1 MNQIDNFYLVINGV
15 YYCGLREAVLLVSKH
30 GLLSPNSVLSVIRQP
45 LLLSYIRINNLISKS
60 IRLNVFHLLL
70 FLFSLAQHKK
80 RHLTMSFLELNDKI
94 KVMWEGNQFIQS
106 ITLRLR
112 CIACPWLLLSVGLYL
127 TAYSLSPSNVLTRI
141 VSRIESLSS

>member
-30 GLLSPNSVLSVIRQP
+30 GLLSPNSVLSVIRQR
-45 LLLSYIRINNLISKS
+45 SYTRINNLISKS
-60 IRLNVFHLLL
+60 VRLNVFHLLL

-112 CIACPWLLLSVGLYL
+112 CIACLWLLLSVGLYL

-141 VSRIESLSS
+141 VSWIESLSS

>member
-15 YYCGLREAVLLVSKH
+15 YYCDLREAVLLVSKH
-30 GLLSPNSVLSVIRQP
+30 GLLSPNSVLSVIRQR
-45 LLLSYIRINNLISKS
+45 SYTRINNLISKS
-60 IRLNVFHLLL
+60 VRLNVFHLLL

-94 KVMWEGNQFIQS
+94 KVMGEGNQFIQS

-112 CIACPWLLLSVGLYL
+112 CIACLWLLLSVGLYL

-141 VSRIESLSS
+141 VSWIESLSS

>member
-30 GLLSPNSVLSVIRQP
+30 GLLSPNSVLSVIRQR
-45 LLLSYIRINNLISKS
+45 SYIRINNLISKS
-60 IRLNVFHLLL
+60 VRLNVFHLLL

-94 KVMWEGNQFIQS
+94 G
-106 ITLRLR
+106 
-112 CIACPWLLLSVGLYL
+112 
-127 TAYSLSPSNVLTRI
+127 I
-141 VSRIESLSS
+141 VI